1 MTYIHDMYL
10 KCIITYMYAYLRC
23 TCIYVLVVYM
33 KYIMACD
40 NFPESHLFYY
50 SDPVTLFFTMDT
62 LWKVGLDTD
71 STLSVAFVLECK

>member
-1 MTYIHDMYL
+1 MHYYIHVH
-10 KCIITYMYAYLRC
+10 TC
-23 TCIYVLVVYM
+23 TCICIPSVYMYVLVVYM
-33 KYIMACD
+33 KYIMACN